1 MKPSSILLVLSMQA
15 CAPAAFSPSPQA
27 PSRAPAQAT
36 EPSAAEG
43 VSAPQATS
51 AARTAGAA
59 PEAAAASDAPVT
71 PESIGAKYRAD
82 VRKCMHGEP
91 VDGGSMVGGGT
102 CAALRRAARSG
113 DTSELP
119 KGAADAFKEERGR

>member
-1 MKPSSILLVLSMQA
+1 MKRSPILVVLVLSMQA

-27 PSRAPAQAT
+27 PSQAT
-36 EPSAAEG
+36 DPSSPDG
-43 VSAPQATS
+43 VSAPQTTS

-59 PEAAAASDAPVT
+59 PEAAADPDAPVT
-71 PESIGAKYRAD
+71 AESIGAKYRAD

-119 KGAADAFKEERGR
+119 KGAADAFKQEGGR